1 MARITY
7 RGYALVAVA
16 EPERGWW
23 GWALWQKRPRAAD
36 RDAVYETPEALMRA
50 IDASLAE
57 PGANEGGG

>member
-23 GWALWQKRPRAAD
+23 GWALWQKRPRAGD
-36 RDAVYETPEALMRA
+36 KDVLYETPEALMRT
-50 IDASLAE
+50 IDTTYAGPA
-57 PGANEGGG
+57 ADEGGG